1 MKVKIEEKL
10 NGYAENL
17 LEKSDLSTE
26 EVNFLVF
33 WMNRL
38 EAKEQLELSKKQEEK
53 MQEEKAKSNEA
64 WKQSMYTMIENIG
77 K

>member
-1 MKVKIEEKL
+1 MKIKIEEKL

-17 LEKSDLSTE
+17 LEKSDLNTD

-38 EAKEQLELSKKQEEK
+38 EAKEQFELSKKQEIK

-64 WKQSMYTMIENIG
+64 WKQSMYAMLENIG

>member
-1 MKVKIEEKL
+1 MKIKIEEKL

-17 LEKSDLSTE
+17 LKKSDLNTD

-38 EAKEQLELSKKQEEK
+38 EAKEQFELSKKQEIK

-64 WKQSMYTMIENIG
+64 WKQSMYAMLENIG

>member
-1 MKVKIEEKL
+1 MKSKIEEKL
-10 NGYAENL
+10 NDYAENL
-17 LEKSDLSTE
+17 LKKSDLGTD

-38 EAKEQLELSKKQEEK
+38 EAREQLELSKEQEAK
-53 MQEEKAKSNEA
+53 LQEEKAKSNEA
-64 WKQSMYTMIENIG
+64 WKQSMYAMLENIG